1 MMERRVLITVEEAV
15 RKVMSFANCGVKEL
29 VPLELAYGRT
39 LADDVV
45 ADHDVPSFNRSPY
58 DGFAIRAEDTSRASR
73 ENPIVFEVIG
83 EIGAGSVF
91 PKEVGAFQAVR
102 IMTGAQIPKGCN
114 AVVMLELTRHRQ
126 YENIGKSYMEVRRS
140 FKEGDNISF
149 QGEDIQ
155 KGIVLAKRGSYINP
169 GISVLLATFGY
180 SEVPVAKKPVIGL
193 LATGSELLD
202 VNEELQPGKIRNSNT
217 YMISSQIRRAGG
229 RVKYFGK
236 FSDDLNT
243 CYEAVKKALSEVDM
257 LITTGGVSVGDYDYL
272 PAIYEKLG
280 ASVLFNKVAMRPG
293 SVTTVAQL
301 NGKLLFGLSGNPS
314 ACYVGFELFV
324 KPSIRT
330 YMFSEKPYVKREK
343 AMLGEDFLKPNP
355 FTRFVRGKQKYN
367 EGQLIAYPSGFD
379 KSSSVSSLAESN
391 IFIVLQGGTRG
402 YKKGMFV
409 DILLLEDNEGSE
421 WPWTFRKVGRGFD
434 GTSTI

>member
-1 MMERRVLITVEEAV
+1 MERRVPITVEEAV
-15 RKVMSFANCGVKEL
+15 RKVMELANCGLKEL

-39 LADDVV
+39 LADDLI
-45 ADHDVPSFNRSPY
+45 ADHDVPSFDRSPY
-58 DGFAIRAEDTSRASR
+58 DGFAIRADDTTWVSQ
-73 ENPIVFEVIG
+73 ENSILFEVIG

-91 PKEVGAFQAVR
+91 PQEVGAFQAVR

-114 AVVMLELTRHRQ
+114 AVVMLELTRQ
-126 YENIGKSYMEVRRS
+126 YEDVGKNYMEVKRS
-140 FKEGDNISF
+140 FKKGDNISF
-149 QGEDIQ
+149 QGEDAR
-155 KGIVLAKRGSYINP
+155 KGTILAKRGSYINP
-169 GISVLLATFGY
+169 GISALLATFGY

-202 VNEELQPGKIRNSNT
+202 VDEPLQTGKIRNSNT
-217 YMISSQIRRAGG
+217 YMILSQIRRAGG

-236 FSDDLNT
+236 FSDDFDT
-243 CYEAVKKALSEVDM
+243 CHAAVKEALSQVDM

-280 ASVLFNKVAMRPG
+280 VSVLFNKVAMRPG

-324 KPSIRT
+324 RPSIRT
-330 YMFSEKPYVKREK
+330 YMFSEKPHLKREK
-343 AMLGEDFLKPNP
+343 ALLGEDFLKPNP
-355 FTRFVRGKQKYN
+355 FTRFVRAKLQYN
-367 EGQLIAYPSGFD
+367 EGQLVAYPSGFD

-391 IFIVLQGGTRG
+391 AFIILPGGTRG

-409 DILLLEDNEGSE
+409 DVLLLEDNEGSE
-421 WPWTFRKVGRGFD
+421 WPWAFRKIGRGFN

>member
-1 MMERRVLITVEEAV
+1 MERRVPITVEEAV
-15 RKVMSFANCGVKEL
+15 RKVMEFANCGLKEL

-39 LADDVV
+39 LADDLV
-45 ADHDVPSFNRSPY
+45 ADHDVPSFDRSPY
-58 DGFAIRAEDTSRASR
+58 DGFAIRADDTTWVSQ
-73 ENPIVFEVIG
+73 ENPILFEVIG

-91 PKEVGAFQAVR
+91 PQEVGAFQAVR

-114 AVVMLELTRHRQ
+114 AVVMLELTRQ
-126 YENIGKSYMEVRRS
+126 YEDVGKNYMEVKRS
-140 FKEGDNISF
+140 FKKGDNISF
-149 QGEDIQ
+149 QGEDAR
-155 KGIVLAKRGSYINP
+155 KGTILAKRGSYINP
-169 GISVLLATFGY
+169 GISALLATFGY

-193 LATGSELLD
+193 LATGSELFD
-202 VNEELQPGKIRNSNT
+202 VDEPLQPGKIRNSNT
-217 YMISSQIRRAGG
+217 YMILSQIRRAGG

-236 FSDDLNT
+236 FSDDFDT
-243 CYEAVKKALSEVDM
+243 CHAAVKEALSQVDM

-324 KPSIRT
+324 RPSIRT
-330 YMFSEKPYVKREK
+330 YMFSEKPHLKREK
-343 AMLGEDFLKPNP
+343 ALLGEDFLKPNP
-355 FTRFVRGKQKYN
+355 FTRFVRAKLQYN
-367 EGQLIAYPSGFD
+367 EGQLVAYPSGFD

-391 IFIVLQGGTRG
+391 ILIVLLGGTRG

-409 DILLLEDNEGSE
+409 DVLLLEDNEGSE
-421 WPWTFRKVGRGFD
+421 WPWTFRKIGRGFN

>member
-1 MMERRVLITVEEAV
+1 MERRVPITVEEAV
-15 RKVMSFANCGVKEL
+15 RKIMVFANQGVKEL

-39 LADDVV
+39 LAADLV
-45 ADHDVPSFNRSPY
+45 ADHDVPSFDRSPY
-58 DGFAIRAEDTSRASR
+58 DGYAIRAEDTIWASR

-91 PKEVGAFQAVR
+91 HKEVGAFQAVR

-114 AVVMLELTRHRQ
+114 AVIMLELTRQ
-126 YENIGKSYMEVRRS
+126 YEDDGNTYMEVKRS
-140 FKEGDNISF
+140 FKKGDNISF
-149 QGEDIQ
+149 QGEDAR
-155 KGIVLAKRGSYINP
+155 KGTVLAKRGCYINP
-169 GISVLLATFGY
+169 GISALLATFGY

-202 VNEELQPGKIRNSNT
+202 VDEPLQAGKIRNSNT
-217 YMISSQIRRAGG
+217 HMISSQIRRAGG

-243 CYEAVKKALSEVDM
+243 CYEAVEKALSEVDM

-301 NGKLLFGLSGNPS
+301 NEKLLFGLSGNPS

-324 KPSIRT
+324 QPSIRA
-330 YMFSEKPYVKREK
+330 YMFSEKPHVKREK
-343 AMLGEDFLKPNP
+343 AILGDDFLKPNP
-355 FTRFVRGKQKYN
+355 FIRFVRAKLQYN

-379 KSSSVSSLAESN
+379 KSSSVSSLVESN
-391 IFIVLQGGTRG
+391 IFIVLPGGTRG

-409 DILLLEDNEGSE
+409 DVLLLEDNEGSE
-421 WPWTFRKVGRGFD
+421 WPWAFRKEGRGFD

>member
-1 MMERRVLITVEEAV
+1 MERRVPITVEEAV
-15 RKVMSFANCGVKEL
+15 RKIMGFANQGVKEL

-39 LADDVV
+39 LAADLV
-45 ADHDVPSFNRSPY
+45 ANHDVPSFDRSPY
-58 DGFAIRAEDTSRASR
+58 DGYAIRAEDTIWASR

-91 PKEVGAFQAVR
+91 HKEVGAFQAVR

-114 AVVMLELTRHRQ
+114 AVIMLELTRQ
-126 YENIGKSYMEVRRS
+126 YEDDGNTYMEVKRS
-140 FKEGDNISF
+140 FKKGDNISF
-149 QGEDIQ
+149 QGEDAR
-155 KGIVLAKRGSYINP
+155 KGTVLAKRGCYINP
-169 GISVLLATFGY
+169 GISALLATFGY

-202 VNEELQPGKIRNSNT
+202 VDEPLQAGKIRNSNT
-217 YMISSQIRRAGG
+217 HMISSQIRRVGG

-301 NGKLLFGLSGNPS
+301 NEKLLFGLSGNPS

-324 KPSIRT
+324 QPSIRA
-330 YMFSEKPYVKREK
+330 YMFSEKPHVKREK
-343 AMLGEDFLKPNP
+343 AILGDDFLKPNP
-355 FTRFVRGKQKYN
+355 FIRFVRAKLQYN

-379 KSSSVSSLAESN
+379 KSSSVSSLVESN
-391 IFIVLQGGTRG
+391 IFIVLPGGTRG

-409 DILLLEDNEGSE
+409 DVLLLEDNEGSE
-421 WPWTFRKVGRGFD
+421 WPWAFRKEGRGFD